1 MFILF
6 QTLLEIFQ
14 HIQFEAAEARFFP
27 RFDVHIAAEDKHIVT
42 GNQTAEQG
50 DRFQTAFAAEVLIP
64 PVADGDVSTSSR

>member
-50 DRFQTAFAAEVLIP
+50 DRLKP
-64 PVADGDVSTSSR
+64 RSRQRC